1 MIRRD
6 SKTEPHSVETIWLV
20 GGKVECSEKSKEHSR
35 VTAGLTQM
43 ESWTRRVP
51 TIPMVQNLVERMVQ
65 NLNSVV
71 RTEC

>member
-6 SKTEPHSVETIWLV
+6 SKTEPHSVEKIWLG
-20 GGKVECSEKSKEHSR
+20 GGKVQSSEKSKEHSR

-43 ESWTRRVP
+43 ENWTRRVP
-51 TIPMVQNLVERMVQ
+51 TIPTVQLMVVMMVQ

>member
-6 SKTEPHSVETIWLV
+6 STKADCSVATIWMVQNLV
-20 GGKVECSEKSKEHSR
+20 QSSEKPKEHSR

-43 ESWTRRVP
+43 ESWTRRVL
-51 TIPMVQNLVERMVQ
+51 TIPMVQNLVQHLVQ

-71 RTEC
+71 PTEC

>member
-6 SKTEPHSVETIWLV
+6 SKTEPHSVEKIWLD
-20 GGKVECSEKSKEHSR
+20 GGKVLSLEKSKEHSR

-51 TIPMVQNLVERMVQ
+51 TKPMVQDLVEKMVQ

>member
-20 GGKVECSEKSKEHSR
+20 GVKAQSSEKSKEHSR

-51 TIPMVQNLVERMVQ
+51 RKPTVEWMDENLVQ

>member
-1 MIRRD
+1 MTAAMMAVMT
-6 SKTEPHSVETIWLV
+6 SMVV
-20 GGKVECSEKSKEHSR
+20 GKVQSSEKSKEHSR

-51 TIPMVQNLVERMVQ
+51 TIPMVQNLVEQMVQ

>member
-6 SKTEPHSVETIWLV
+6 SMTAAMMAVMTSMVV
-20 GGKVECSEKSKEHSR
+20 GKVQSSEKSKEHSR

-51 TIPMVQNLVERMVQ
+51 RKPMVEWMDENLVQ